1 MRQESTFNRRRFN
14 RSQQQHDINSRSPL
28 PAGFLN
34 GISKVMATTPRHT
47 IVGSLLITA
56 LLAFELFNFDTTQY
70 ALGDLLG
77 ETGFLNVRW
86 ATILA
91 VAFCAIDFAGLAYL
105 FGPDRDPQHQHET
118 WYLMGAWLLG
128 ATMNALMT
136 WWAVSLTLL
145 DHQTGNAILSHEELL
160 DIGPALVAV
169 LVWVTRILFIG
180 AFSIAGSRLFG
191 IGSDTAQRSRPPLA
205 SEPQRSATS
214 RQASTSSGGNGHTIA
229 EGPGYMRGETQMPT
243 TVAARATAANSRA
256 KSSRN
261 VTRVNRRS
269 PQHVSWHRAPLATR
283 SARSERQ

>member
-1 MRQESTFNRRRFN
+1 MRQESTFNRRGFN
-14 RSQQQHDINSRSPL
+14 RNQQLSNPTSRSPL
-28 PAGFLN
+28 PAAFLN
-34 GISKVMATTPRHT
+34 RLSKVVATTPRHT
-47 IVGSLLITA
+47 IVGALLITA

-77 ETGFLNVRW
+77 ETSFINVRW

-105 FGPDRDPQHQHET
+105 FGPDRNSQLQREV

-160 DIGPALVAV
+160 DIVPALVAV

-180 AFSIAGSRLFG
+180 AFSVAGSRLFG
-191 IGSDTAQRSRPPLA
+191 IDRDTAQISRSPLA
-205 SEPQRSATS
+205 REPHRSA
-214 RQASTSSGGNGHTIA
+214 SSGQAPANSGENGHTTT
-229 EGPGYMRGETQMPT
+229 EGPAYARGETQMPAN
-243 TVAARATAANSRA
+243 VAARATTAHSRA

-261 VTRVNRRS
+261 TSRVNRRS
-269 PQHVSWHRAPLATR
+269 PQRVSWHRAPLVTR
-283 SARSERQ
+283 SANSGRR